1 MRNHYQIFLQKN
13 LSIIKAIVESDS
25 EYRIVLISYLE
36 NNINKLKSL
45 FLTNSPVRLFF
56 FYRTYKK
63 DLNYNILKVL
73 FKDTKDL
80 ENYLRI
86 NDKVFL
92 QHEILEA
99 IRGMGEEYKHVLIDY
114 YKQNKDRLRPSFF
127 KLNPTKLTF
136 VYKAFRKKPLDYNIV
151 KDIFIK
157 PSDFDE
163 YLRNHNHKVLMDY
176 NGIVKAIRDLGEEYR
191 LIHKS
196 FMVRNGYDYFF
207 YSRKRSFCIS
217 QYIIDFYW
225 NSKKPYDVF
234 QIKEND
240 FMFYEVHWEGLGR
253 FVRIISYNMNDNNQ
267 NHSINIVKAII
278 QIVLNSKESL
288 SHASAHD
295 LSLFLTNIAA
305 VDKDLF
311 EKLINDE
318 IVIKNIKYRLS
329 SQKYSLNDVRLFSH
343 FYDEEWFYRD
353 MKKIV
358 NRTLESLN
366 EADVKDLS
374 MLLGN
379 IKYINIDF
387 YKDLITN
394 EIVVDIAKKRFETF
408 TLGYNNLWD
417 NLYLFGHFYSQDWCK
432 TKMTSLIDKAD
443 EEQQKV
449 IKEWH
454 DKIMAKLDNDEE
466 QIEKDS
472 LLAYIHNKPFIQQQN
487 N

>member
-1 MRNHYQIFLQKN
+1 MRNH
-13 LSIIKAIVESDS
+13 E
-25 EYRIVLISYLE
+25 
-36 NNINKLKSL
+36 
-45 FLTNSPVRLFF
+45 
-56 FYRTYKK
+56 
-63 DLNYNILKVL
+63 
-73 FKDTKDL
+73 
-80 ENYLRI
+80 
-86 NDKVFL
+86 KVFYDN
-92 QHEILEA
+92 HILEA
-99 IRGMGEEYKHVLIDY
+99 ISDMGEEYKHVLIDY
-114 YKQNKDRLRPSFF
+114 YKQNIDRLKSSFLGLSPTSLYFIYRFFKSDLNIIKDIFKDPKDLEYYLKTNFKVFLDGKLLSAIADLGSEHTQILRNIYKENIDRLRPYFL
-127 KLNPTKLTF
+127 KLSPTNLVF
-136 VYKAFRKKPLDYNIV
+136 VSKAFNKLGYNIV
-151 KDIFIK
+151 KDIFIN
-157 PSDFDE
+157 PNDFDD
-163 YLRNHNHKVLMDY
+163 YLKNHNHKVLMYYD
-176 NGIVKAIRDLGEEYR
+176 GIVKAIRDLGEEYR

-207 YSRKRSFCIS
+207 YSQKRSFCIS
-217 QYIIDFYW
+217 QYNIDFHW

-234 QIKEND
+234 QINEND
-240 FMFYEVHWEGLGR
+240 FMFYEVHWEGMGR
-253 FVRIISYNMNDNNQ
+253 FVKIISYNMNDNNQ

-278 QIVLNSKESL
+278 QKVLEIKGSL

-329 SQKYSLNDVRLFSH
+329 SQKYSLNDLKLFSH

-353 MKKIV
+353 LKKIV

-366 EADVKDLS
+366 EADEKDLS

-394 EIVVDIAKKRFETF
+394 ETVVGIAKKRFETF
-408 TLGYNNLWD
+408 SFREDY
-417 NLYLFGHFYSQDWCK
+417 LYLFGHSYSQDWCK
-432 TKMTSLIDKAD
+432 DEMNLMIDKAD
-443 EEQQKV
+443 KEQQKV

-454 DKIMAKLDNDEE
+454 DIVLEGIQKEGKAIE
-466 QIEKDS
+466 QGS
-472 LLAYIHNKPFIQQQN
+472 LLDYIHNKPFIQQQN